1 LSGQEIYQID
11 KAKYS
16 DIFMMLDDEETEDLV
31 FLYLQSR
38 GWYVVPHS
46 RKGDS
51 MTFEYLCVNLL
62 NGQVAGTQ
70 VKTGKTPLNRD
81 EYAQFGQKIFLFQ
94 PNDLYMGT
102 GADNV
107 ESIPRNELIAF
118 LNKAAPWLPKSFR
131 RKIEIVNV
139 MTPTIAQQT
148 LHRTRATTA
157 PPGELPVGR

>member
-51 MTFEYLCVNLL
+51 MTFEYLCVNPL

-139 MTPTIAQQT
+139 MTPTIAQQD
-148 LHRTRATTA
+148 A
-157 PPGELPVGR
+157 PPDARNDGAPR